1 MVERLPEKGRVA
13 EGLTELAMLLLAV
26 EDVNEAL
33 SHLARIAVAVIP
45 DGPSCGIT
53 VMRDGRPVTAVYAG
67 SVPAWVDEAQYERG
81 DGPCLQALRTGSV
94 VVAQDLAAEDRW
106 GDWPAVAL
114 AAKTHGVYAH
124 PLEID
129 GEVVGAL
136 TLYAHEPG
144 LFPEDVQR
152 VAMQFVEPA
161 GLLLGGVLRRL
172 SQAEVIAQLQAAL
185 SSRAVID
192 QAIGII
198 MARRRCG
205 AEEAFRA
212 LRKMSNDRNIK
223 LHEIAA
229 SLVRSLTDGGHGSAG
244 Q

>member
-1 MVERLPEKGRVA
+1 MDERFSETGRVA

-33 SHLARIAVAVIP
+33 SHLAQIAVAVIP

-53 VMRDGRPVTAVYAG
+53 VMRDGQPVTAAYAG

-94 VVAQDLAAEDRW
+94 VVAQDLAAEERW

-114 AAKTHGVYAH
+114 GARVHGVYAH

-129 GEVVGAL
+129 GAVVGAL

-152 VAMQFVEPA
+152 VAMQFVGPA
-161 GLLLGGVLRRL
+161 GMLLGGVLRRL
-172 SQAEVIAQLQAAL
+172 SQADVIAQLQAAL
-185 SSRAVID
+185 SSRATID
-192 QAIGII
+192 QAIGVI

-205 AEEAFRA
+205 AEEAFRV

-229 SLVRSLTDGGHGSAG
+229 TLVRSLTEGGQGPAG